1 MNKKEFAQ
9 QMLKL
14 LTEFQNAA
22 EPQRKKLGKNI
33 AEFFRRYERFD
44 NGVIALNDADLEYV
58 GFAAEL
64 NDYRKETFSEDDL
77 VVAKSVLEKIVKKSK
92 K

>member
-14 LTEFQNAA
+14 LTEFQNAD
-22 EPQRKKLGKNI
+22 EPVRKRLGKNI
-33 AEFFRRYERFD
+33 AGFFRRNERLD
-44 NGVIALNDADLEYV
+44 NNIVALNDADLEYV

-64 NDYRKETFSEDDL
+64 ADYRKETFSEDDL
-77 VVAKSVLEKIVKKSK
+77 EVAKSVLGRIVRKK
-92 K
+92 

>member
-14 LTEFQNAA
+14 LTEFQNAD
-22 EPQRKKLGKNI
+22 EPVRKRLGKTI
-33 AEFFRRYERFD
+33 AEFFRRNERLD
-44 NGVIALNDADLEYV
+44 NNVIALNDPDFEYV

-64 NDYRKETFSEDDL
+64 TDYRKETFSEDDL
-77 VVAKSVLEKIVKKSK
+77 EVAKSVLGKVIKSK

>member
-14 LTEFQNAA
+14 LTEFQTAD
-22 EPQRKKLGKNI
+22 EPVRKRLGKNI
-33 AEFFRRYERFD
+33 ADFFRRNEKLDDR
-44 NGVIALNDADLEYV
+44 VVALNDPDLQYV

-77 VVAKSVLEKIVKKSK
+77 VVAKSVLEKIVKKK
-92 K
+92 